1 MSKLKGLKTLNI
13 YLIVLSVLLAVA
25 LSATVVFAAMTTTQK
40 GSNTITIGSLGT
52 VTCSADINGLYP
64 GGKVNS
70 TVTFNVSGQNADLK
84 GLQLSG
90 FTITGLT
97 LHGAAKVN
105 NYQLSAGNPIYE
117 SITLTMGGNDLSETY
132 YNWTTLS
139 SGAAGTLTIS
149 APLGLTSDAIA
160 GGSQGSPVNASGYLT
175 DSITSATLT
184 FTLKVSAITN

>member
-64 GGKVNS
+64 GGTVNS
-70 TVTFNVSGQNADLK
+70 TVTFNVSGQNADLT
-84 GLQLSG
+84 GLQLSD
-90 FTITGLT
+90 FKITGLT
-97 LHGAAKVN
+97 LHGTTN
-105 NYQLSAGNPIYE
+105 DYPLSAGNPIYD
-117 SITLTMGGNDLSETY
+117 SVSLTVGSNDLSETY

-149 APLGLTSDAIA
+149 APLGLTSDAIS
-160 GGSQGSPVNASGYLT
+160 GNGQGSPVNASGYLT

-184 FTLKVSAITN
+184 FTLNVSAITN

>member
-25 LSATVVFAAMTTTQK
+25 FSATVVFAAMTATQK

-64 GGKVNS
+64 GGTVNS
-70 TVTFNVSGQNADLK
+70 TVTFNVSGQNADLT
-84 GLQLSG
+84 GLQLSD
-90 FTITGLT
+90 FKITGLT
-97 LHGAAKVN
+97 LRGTTN
-105 NYQLSAGNPIYE
+105 DYPLSAGNYIYD
-117 SITLTMGGNDLSETY
+117 SVSLTMGGNDLSETETY

-139 SGAAGTLTIS
+139 SGATGTLTIS
-149 APLGLTSDAIA
+149 APLGLTSDAIS
-160 GGSQGSPVNASGYLT
+160 GNGQGSPVSGYLT

>member
-13 YLIVLSVLLAVA
+13 YLILLSVLLAVA
-25 LSATVVFAAMTTTQK
+25 LSATVVFAAMTATQK

-64 GGKVNS
+64 GGTVNS

-84 GLQLSG
+84 GLQLSD

-97 LHGAAKVN
+97 LHGAAN
-105 NYQLSAGNPIYE
+105 NYQLSKGNPIYD
-117 SITLTMGGNDLSETY
+117 SIVLTVGGEDLKDSY

-139 SGAAGTLTIS
+139 SGATGTLTIS

-160 GGSQGSPVNASGYLT
+160 GNGQGSPTNAGGYLT

-184 FTLKVSAITN
+184 FTLNVSAITN

>member
-64 GGKVNS
+64 GGTVNS
-70 TVTFNVSGQNADLK
+70 TVTFNVSGQNADLT
-84 GLQLSG
+84 GLQLSD
-90 FTITGLT
+90 FKITGLT
-97 LHGAAKVN
+97 LRGATN
-105 NYQLSAGNPIYE
+105 DYPLSAGNLIYD
-117 SITLTMGGNDLSETY
+117 SVSLTMGGNDLSETY

-149 APLGLTSDAIA
+149 APLGLTSDAIS
-160 GGSQGSPVNASGYLT
+160 GNGQGSPVSGYLT

>member
-25 LSATVVFAAMTTTQK
+25 LSATVVFAAMTATQK

-64 GGKVNS
+64 GGTVNS

-84 GLQLSG
+84 GLQLSD

-97 LHGAAKVN
+97 LHGTTN
-105 NYQLSAGNPIYE
+105 DYPLSAGNPIYD
-117 SITLTMGGNDLSETY
+117 SVSLTVGSNDLSETY

-149 APLGLTSDAIA
+149 APLGLTSDAIS
-160 GGSQGSPVNASGYLT
+160 GNGQGSPVNASGYLT

-184 FTLKVSAITN
+184 FTLNVSAITN

>member
-25 LSATVVFAAMTTTQK
+25 LSATVVFAAMTATQK

-70 TVTFNVSGQNADLK
+70 TVTFNVSGQNTDLK

-97 LHGAAKVN
+97 LHGVAN
-105 NYQLSAGNPIYE
+105 NYKLSAGNPIYD
-117 SITLTMGGNDLSETY
+117 SITLTMGGKDLKNKDSY

-149 APLGLTSDAIA
+149 APLGLTSDAIS
-160 GGSQGSPVNASGYLT
+160 GNGQGSPVNASGYLT

-184 FTLKVSAITN
+184 FTLNVSAITN

>member
-25 LSATVVFAAMTTTQK
+25 LSATVVFAAMTATQK

-70 TVTFNVSGQNADLK
+70 AVTFNVSGQNTDLK

-97 LHGAAKVN
+97 LHGVAN
-105 NYQLSAGNPIYE
+105 NYQLSAGNPIYD
-117 SITLTMGGNDLSETY
+117 SITLTMGGKDLKVKDSY

-139 SGAAGTLTIS
+139 SGAAGTLTIL
-149 APLGLTSDAIA
+149 PPFGLTSDAIA
-160 GGSQGSPVNASGYLT
+160 GGSQGSPTNAGGYLT

-184 FTLKVSAITN
+184 FTLNVSAITN

>member
-25 LSATVVFAAMTTTQK
+25 LSATVVFAAMTATQK

-64 GGKVNS
+64 GGTVNS
-70 TVTFNVSGQNADLK
+70 TVTFNVSGQNADLT
-84 GLQLSG
+84 GLQLSD
-90 FTITGLT
+90 FKITGLT
-97 LHGAAKVN
+97 LHGTTN
-105 NYQLSAGNPIYE
+105 DYPLSAGNPIYD
-117 SITLTMGGNDLSETY
+117 SIELTIGSNDLSETY

-149 APLGLTSDAIA
+149 APLGLTSDAIS
-160 GGSQGSPVNASGYLT
+160 GNGQGSPVNASGYLT

-184 FTLKVSAITN
+184 FTLNVSAITN